1 MSQLAYA
8 LENQPQ
14 IQQQA
19 VYLCQQQD
27 LVPFSGVAARFGRHA
42 IALFYLPGQQVELYG
57 VSHLDP
63 ATGAPVMAH
72 GLLGESGGEFYI
84 AAPLHKQ
91 HRNNAEHH
99 YDQRGQRDADRQEL
113 PHRRRVREAGRGTDR
128 CCIARFIRSPSSEPG
143 PAGSTSRHAR
153 GWFCKNIYF
162 FQYKNQE

>member
-8 LENQPQ
+8 LENQPK

-63 ATGAPVMAH
+63 ASGAPVMAH
-72 GLLGESGGEFYI
+72 GLIGESGGEFYI

-91 HRNNAEHH
+91 QYRLS
-99 YDQRGQRDADRQEL
+99 DGQCLSDSTLKLQVFNVQLQHGQIWLL
-113 PHRRRVREAGRGTDR
+113 PPME
-128 CCIARFIRSPSSEPG
+128 
-143 PAGSTSRHAR
+143 
-153 GWFCKNIYF
+153 
-162 FQYKNQE
+162 